1 MATRT
6 LSKKKSNIKDASGVN
21 SVSRLRKLDMS
32 EDILVSK
39 GAGISAEAEYLLEEN
54 KRLRAELI
62 EEKQVGMRP
71 GALVAE
77 LNKLSP
83 AERYQAL
90 QVIEAFV
97 VQYRRKQNENFF

>member
-1 MATRT
+1 M
-6 LSKKKSNIKDASGVN
+6 
-21 SVSRLRKLDMS
+21 SRLRKLDRS

-39 GAGISAEAEYLLEEN
+39 GTGISAEVEYLLEEN

-62 EEKQVGMRP
+62 EEKQVGMRT

-83 AERYQAL
+83 NERCSAL
-90 QVIEAFV
+90 QAIEDFVI
-97 VQYRRKQNENFF
+97 QYRRKTNGY

>member
-1 MATRT
+1 
-6 LSKKKSNIKDASGVN
+6 
-21 SVSRLRKLDMS
+21 
-32 EDILVSK
+32 
-39 GAGISAEAEYLLEEN
+39 
-54 KRLRAELI
+54 
-62 EEKQVGMRP
+62 MRP